1 MKEIIGNWIINVTMF
16 SLISTFLVKMLPGK
30 TYVPFVRLFSGF
42 ILILLFLDPLL
53 SQTGLDLRMEKKIEE
68 QMKVVEQEEMENKLI
83 QAEEK
88 QKERYEKIYEEYADK
103 DTMENENQNKNT
115 EIESQKAEHE
125 DTKKAGSK
133 KEEGK

>member
-88 QKERYEKIYEEYADK
+88 QKE
-103 DTMENENQNKNT
+103 
-115 EIESQKAEHE
+115 
-125 DTKKAGSK
+125 
-133 KEEGK
+133 